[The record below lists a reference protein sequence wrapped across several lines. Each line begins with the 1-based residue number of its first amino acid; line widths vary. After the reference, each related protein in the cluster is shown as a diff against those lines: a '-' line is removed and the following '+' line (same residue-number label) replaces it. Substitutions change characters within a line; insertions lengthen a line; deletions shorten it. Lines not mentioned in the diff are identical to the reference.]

1 MKQSRNEMCECGSGK
16 KYKNCCMIET
26 ENSFIKKNGVK
37 IIVAT
42 FLFFFGYFLFDKVM
56 NSEESV
62 YCYECRGY
70 FPVSQAASHQT
81 EPPSE

>member
-26 ENSFIKKNGVK
+26 ENSFVKKNGVK
-37 IIVAT
+37 IIVAA
-42 FLFFFGYFLFDKVM
+42 FLFFFSYFLFNKII

-62 YCYECRGY
+62 YCYECKGY
-70 FPVSQAASHQT
+70 FPKSQTGHQT